1 MRLGVLFYPF
11 RRTHIFLLFFQNCMG
26 SWQPTAPGVQA
37 QEVLV
42 EGAQGADTEEPFC
55 WGGTSMY
62 MDGFQWLGSTCVIYL
77 FPNWILNSAGKLVAA
92 CLGSVV
98 FGAFMEYIIRMR
110 RDVVQTMAPGWKRLG
125 ASAIFYGVQ
134 LSMGYS
140 LMLVIMIYSVP
151 LFLSVV
157 VGLMGGHV
165 LFNAKDAL
173 VPASATKRKETR
185 KIDDSITRGAT
196 NEISEAFCCEPSDD
210 GVPEGSTPCCQHTL

>member
-1 MRLGVLFYPF
+1 
-11 RRTHIFLLFFQNCMG
+11 MG

-42 EGAQGADTEEPFC
+42 EGAQGAATEEPFC
-55 WGGTSMY
+55 YGGTSMY

-140 LMLVIMIYSVP
+140 LMLVIMIYSAP

-173 VPASATKRKETR
+173 AGSTTKSKKTS
-185 KIDDSITRGAT
+185 KIDDSITPEGT
-196 NEISEAFCCEPSDD
+196 KEGSEASYCEASDG